1 MVTEWTDASVK
12 VLEKLWSEGISAAG
26 IAKHLG
32 AGCTRNAVL
41 GKAHRLAL
49 PPRFIASAKPRSCE
63 RVLETPPRA
72 AREPAP
78 RQKPKHIEEVGFR
91 EMDLMSLEH
100 EHCRWPREKHGAPGG
115 FVYCG
120 QQRSDV
126 SAYCRAHNAV
136 AFQPAMPRR
145 KNVN

>member
-12 VLEKLWSEGISAAG
+12 VLEKLWAEGISAAG

-78 RQKPKHIEEVGFR
+78 RQKPKHIDEVDFR
-91 EMDLMSLEH
+91 EVDLMSLEH
-100 EHCRWPREKHGAPGG
+100 EHCRWPREKRGAPGG

-120 QQRSDV
+120 QPRSDV
-126 SAYCRAHNAV
+126 SAYCSNHNIIAY
-136 AFQPAMPRR
+136 QPCMPRR